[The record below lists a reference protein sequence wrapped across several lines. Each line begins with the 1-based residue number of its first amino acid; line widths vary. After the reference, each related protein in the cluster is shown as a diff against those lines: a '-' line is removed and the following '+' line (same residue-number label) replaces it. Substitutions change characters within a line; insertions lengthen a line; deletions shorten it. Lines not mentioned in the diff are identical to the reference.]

1 MAKMRVY
8 ELAKELDVSNKE
20 IIDFLSGQK
29 IEAKSHSSSLED
41 DAVSVVRNHFRKKE
55 DAPAAAPETKSEGEE
70 KKEKPKKK
78 ATISAVYNPQNS
90 KMGDRRGGN
99 QRNRGNQTRVTNEQR
114 PTGERP
120 VRPAGERPA
129 RPAGERPARPAG

>member
-55 DAPAAAPETKSEGEE
+55 AAPAAAPETKSEGEE
-70 KKEKPKKK
+70 TPDTEYGLI
-78 ATISAVYNPQNS
+78 AHI
-90 KMGDRRGGN
+90 
-99 QRNRGNQTRVTNEQR
+99 
-114 PTGERP
+114 
-120 VRPAGERPA
+120 
-129 RPAGERPARPAG
+129 